1 MSAVNDV
8 LSVSQSQ
15 LPEVEQ
21 SNFMGLQDGEVD
33 LISQKAVAQAVAQ
46 KQALGLPITVWNNG
60 NPYRQL
66 PDGRIEYIQV

>member
-60 NPYRQL
+60 NPYRQF

>member
-15 LPEVEQ
+15 LPEEEQ
-21 SNFMGLQDGEVD
+21 SNFMDLGDGEVD
-33 LISQKAVAQAVAQ
+33 LISQKAVAKALAR

-60 NPYRQL
+60 NPYRQF